1 MIGNVNIN
9 ILGGK
14 ITRRIYGGCYNNL
27 GLSYTSSCYVKGNI
41 SLKIS
46 SNANISLDYDDMD
59 CGIFAISRYKIKYSD
74 EVSKIVFEDALAYE
88 KYFSKIGPSSSDRYM
103 KQNLPSSYYD
113 EIVKNY

>member
-1 MIGNVNIN
+1 MFIFFFLVNN
-9 ILGGK
+9 IWNMFF
-14 ITRRIYGGCYNNL
+14 IFFSEQFSTMF
-27 GLSYTSSCYVKGNI
+27 
-41 SLKIS
+41 LKIS

-59 CGIFAISRYKIKYSD
+59 CGIFAISRYKTKYSD